1 MAALG
6 VWLWNGGH
14 IMREQRN
21 YIVCSVATANGF
33 AMPYR
38 AKPVTVIDDIAA
50 DDDVLPA
57 MRRPLMA
64 GVLATLA
71 KGKRKSKS

>member
-1 MAALG
+1 
-6 VWLWNGGH
+6 
-14 IMREQRN
+14 MREQRN

-38 AKPVTVIDDIAA
+38 ARPVKAIDESVAA
-50 DDDVLPA
+50 EDDVMPA
-57 MRRPLMA
+57 MQRPPMD

-71 KGKRKSKS
+71 KGRRTSKS

>member
-1 MAALG
+1 
-6 VWLWNGGH
+6 
-14 IMREQRN
+14 MREQRN
-21 YIVCSVATANGF
+21 YIVCSVATGNGF

-38 AKPVTVIDDIAA
+38 AKPVTPIDACAA
-50 DDDVLPA
+50 PEDDVMPD

>member
-1 MAALG
+1 
-6 VWLWNGGH
+6 
-14 IMREQRN
+14 MREQRN

-38 AKPVTVIDDIAA
+38 ARPVTAIDESVAA
-50 DDDVLPA
+50 EDC
-57 MRRPLMA
+57 RPCGGRLWA

-71 KGKRKSKS
+71 KGKRTSKS

>member
-1 MAALG
+1 
-6 VWLWNGGH
+6 
-14 IMREQRN
+14 MREQRN

-38 AKPVTVIDDIAA
+38 ARPVTAIDENVAA
-50 DDDVLPA
+50 EDDVLPA

-71 KGKRKSKS
+71 KGKRTSKS

>member
-1 MAALG
+1 
-6 VWLWNGGH
+6 
-14 IMREQRN
+14 MREQRN
-21 YIVCSVATANGF
+21 YIVCSVATGNGF

-38 AKPVTVIDDIAA
+38 AKPVTPIDPSAA
-50 DDDVLPA
+50 PEDDVMPD

>member
-1 MAALG
+1 
-6 VWLWNGGH
+6 
-14 IMREQRN
+14 MREQRN

-38 AKPVTVIDDIAA
+38 ARPVTAIDESVAA
-50 DDDVLPA
+50 EDDVMPA

-71 KGKRKSKS
+71 KGKRTSKS

>member
-1 MAALG
+1 
-6 VWLWNGGH
+6 
-14 IMREQRN
+14 MREQRN

-38 AKPVTVIDDIAA
+38 AKPVTAIDESAA
-50 DDDVLPA
+50 EDDVMPD
-57 MRRPLMA
+57 MRRRLMA